1 MGVLTSSIYR
11 VRVRRFLMFF
21 LLFEFVP
28 KHIRFMTEMYEVGM
42 MQLGDLF
49 FCPPTTQ
56 LRSTAVL

>member
-49 FCPPTTQ
+49 FAHQ
-56 LRSTAVL
+56 QHS